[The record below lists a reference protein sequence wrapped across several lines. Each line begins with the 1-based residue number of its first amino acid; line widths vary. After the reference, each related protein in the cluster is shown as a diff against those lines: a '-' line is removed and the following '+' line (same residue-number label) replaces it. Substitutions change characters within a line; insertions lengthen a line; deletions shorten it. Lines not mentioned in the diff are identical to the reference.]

1 LLTIYKS
8 KILKIYIYIMTTPF
22 WSNDPSIIFNKDS
35 MLQVWPTAN
44 LTFEGKLNAISRTV
58 IVLSFLGFL
67 FTRKAHFLIIGA
79 ITLAI
84 IVSLYKFR
92 KEKIVKDLTQNIE
105 GFQVGGS
112 NQPREFI
119 ASSLKTTNP
128 VTLETLLR
136 SDFHPTTKKNPFGNV
151 LLTDIMD
158 QPDRQAAAPSFNPDV
173 YDDINSAVKKQT
185 QMLNPSIINTNKQL
199 YGDLYDSY
207 TLDNSMMRF
216 YSTAN
221 TRVTSDQG
229 SFSQYLYGNMYS
241 GKEST
246 PEGAMMRVKDNVR
259 YINL

>member
-1 LLTIYKS
+1 
-8 KILKIYIYIMTTPF
+8 MTTPF
-22 WSNDPSIIFNKDS
+22 WFNDPTILINKDS
-35 MLQVWPTAN
+35 MLQLWPSSA
-44 LTFEGKLNAISRTV
+44 LTFEGKLNAISRTI
-58 IVLSFLGFL
+58 IVMSILGFL
-67 FTRKAHFLIIGA
+67 FTRKTHFLMIGL

-92 KEKIVKDLTQNIE
+92 KEKIVKTLTQQE
-105 GFQVGGS
+105 GFQVNNPDGLMGS
-112 NQPREFI
+112 V
-119 ASSLKTTNP
+119 ASSPTITNP

-158 QPDRQAAAPSFNPDV
+158 QPDRKAAAPSFNPDV

-185 QMLNPSIINTNKQL
+185 QMLNPGIINTNKQL
-199 YGDLYDSY
+199 YGDLKDNYD
-207 TLDNSMMRF
+207 LDNSMMRF

-221 TRVTSDQG
+221 TRVANDQG
-229 SFSQYLYGNMYS
+229 AYGDFLYGSMYS
-241 GKEST
+241 AKEST

>member
-1 LLTIYKS
+1 
-8 KILKIYIYIMTTPF
+8 MTTPF
-22 WSNDPSIIFNKDS
+22 WSNDPTIIFNKDS
-35 MLQVWPTAN
+35 MLQLWPTAN
-44 LTFEGKLNAISRTV
+44 LTFEGKLNAISRIV

-92 KEKIVKDLTQNIE
+92 KEKIVKNLTQEKE

-112 NQPREFI
+112 NQPRDFI
-119 ASSLKTTNP
+119 ASSLNTTNP

-173 YDDINSAVKKQT
+173 YDDINAAVKKQT
-185 QMLNPSIINTNKQL
+185 QMLNPGIINTNKQL
-199 YGDLYDSY
+199 YGDLKSNYD
-207 TLDNSMMRF
+207 LDNSMMRF

-221 TRVTSDQG
+221 TRVTNDANSFG
-229 SFSQYLYGNMYS
+229 SWLYGNMPS
-241 GKEST
+241 GKESD
-246 PEGAMMRVKDNVR
+246 PSSAMQRVKNNYR
-259 YINL
+259 YILI